1 MNSGSIGRSRAAK
14 NVFQLWKQ
22 VFVSSGTQS
31 SAKANPHALG
41 GKGKKPGAKAGAG
54 VGGGG
59 GGGGGGAAGGAA
71 AVAEDRQ
78 QELLRDLQH
87 ADSQRVMDGVVEHY
101 LTVPFTDPQMV
112 CILILIVI
120 VIVIVIVDRL

>member
-59 GGGGGGAAGGAA
+59 GGGGAAGGAA

-112 CILILIVI
+112 CRILVVYLV
-120 VIVIVIVDRL
+120 VYRL

>member
-41 GKGKKPGAKAGAG
+41 GKGKKPGAKAGVGAG
-54 VGGGG
+54 VGVGAGA
-59 GGGGGGAAGGAA
+59 GGGGAAGGAA
-71 AVAEDRQ
+71 AVADDRQ
-78 QELLRDLQH
+78 QQLLRDLQH

-112 CILILIVI
+112 CRILV
-120 VIVIVIVDRL
+120 VYRL

>member
-41 GKGKKPGAKAGAG
+41 GKGKKQGAKAGAG
-54 VGGGG
+54 VGAGVGAG
-59 GGGGGGAAGGAA
+59 AGGGGAAGGAA
-71 AVAEDRQ
+71 AVADDRQ
-78 QELLRDLQH
+78 QQLLRDLQH

-112 CILILIVI
+112 CRILV
-120 VIVIVIVDRL
+120 VYRL